1 MARADLHVCVR
12 WKRKSSECG
21 QRSLFLLARDV
32 QIFSPMN
39 QPLWGGLSSGQAQL
53 ETNPDVCRLLRTLRD
68 PPNRHSGP
76 FQRRTTATRP
86 SFSLISRSVEDRDGN
101 SVTGGCLRRT
111 SM

>member
-39 QPLWGGLSSGQAQL
+39 QPLWGGLASGQARL
-53 ETNPDVCRLLRTLRD
+53 ETNPDVYRLLRTLRD
-68 PPNRHSGP
+68 HQTAILALFKGE
-76 FQRRTTATRP
+76 QRRQGRA
-86 SFSLISRSVEDRDGN
+86 FL
-101 SVTGGCLRRT
+101 
-111 SM
+111 

>member
-39 QPLWGGLSSGQAQL
+39 QPLWGGLASG
-53 ETNPDVCRLLRTLRD
+53 
-68 PPNRHSGP
+68 
-76 FQRRTTATRP
+76 RP
-86 SFSLISRSVEDRDGN
+86 SLKQILTFIGSCGPCEIDQTAILALFKGEQQRQGRAF
-101 SVTGGCLRRT
+101 L
-111 SM
+111 